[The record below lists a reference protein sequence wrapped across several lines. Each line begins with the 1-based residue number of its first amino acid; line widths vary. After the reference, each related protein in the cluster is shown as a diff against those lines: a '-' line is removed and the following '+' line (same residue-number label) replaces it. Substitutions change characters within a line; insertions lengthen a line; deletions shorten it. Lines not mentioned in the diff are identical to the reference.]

1 MKIILQS
8 FLRALCAIAV
18 GALLIEYRQ
27 EMVQWMT
34 ITIGVLFFLSG
45 VIAVTMAY
53 ASKRIQKKMLAEAEN
68 MADDATEGGYVRPK
82 TSRGWYCGMAAGIG
96 SMLLGM
102 TLALMPETFVEFLVY
117 VLSAMLI
124 IGAIQQ
130 YSSLFI
136 ASRISRISLA
146 YWVMPT
152 LLLLAGIVA
161 VAYPSAI
168 ASSPL
173 FFIGWCM
180 IIYGVVE
187 CINGIK
193 EYSCSKKASKT
204 MTFNGNNGGKPD
216 FSDAEE
222 VDYEEIKK

>member
-8 FLRALCAIAV
+8 VVRALCAIAV

-27 EMVQWMT
+27 DMVLWMT
-34 ITIGVLFFLSG
+34 IIIGVLFFLSG
-45 VIAVTMAY
+45 VIATTMAY
-53 ASKRIQKKMLAEAEN
+53 VNRKMQARLYAEAQGCGDEN
-68 MADDATEGGYVRPK
+68 VLRP
-82 TSRGWYCGMAAGIG
+82 SRGWRWGMAAGTG
-96 SMLLGM
+96 SMLLGAV
-102 TLALMPETFVEFLVY
+102 LALMPGTFVSFLIY
-117 VLSAMLI
+117 VLSALLI

-130 YSSLFI
+130 YVTLFMSSRLGRVGI
-136 ASRISRISLA
+136 V

-152 LLLLAGIVA
+152 LLLLAGLTA

-193 EYSCSKKASKT
+193 AYLCNKSAAT
-204 MTFNGNNGGKPD
+204 MLKNNNMSDGKPN
-216 FSDAEE
+216 FEDAETVE
-222 VDYEEIKK
+222 YEEVKE

>member
-53 ASKRIQKKMLAEAEN
+53 ASKRIQKKIIAKAEEMTDGTAAGSD
-68 MADDATEGGYVRPK
+68 MRPK
-82 TSRGWYCGMAAGIG
+82 ASRGWYCGMAAGIG
-96 SMLLGM
+96 SMLLGIV
-102 TLALMPETFVEFLVY
+102 LALMPETFVDFLVY

-136 ASRISRISLA
+136 ASRVSRISLA

-193 EYSCSKKASKT
+193 EYSCNKSASKT
-204 MTFNGNNGGKPD
+204 MTYNGNTNGKPD

>member
-53 ASKRIQKKMLAEAEN
+53 ASKRIQKKMLAEAGN
-68 MADDATEGGYVRPK
+68 MADDATEGGYVRHK

-96 SMLLGM
+96 SMLLGT

-130 YSSLFI
+130 YSSLYI

>member
-53 ASKRIQKKMLAEAEN
+53 ASKRIQKKILAETEK
-68 MADDATEGGYVRPK
+68 MTDGTEADDYVRPK
-82 TSRGWYCGMAAGIG
+82 TSRGWYLGMTAGIG
-96 SMLLGM
+96 SMLLGIV
-102 TLALMPETFVEFLVY
+102 LALMPETFVDFLVY

-124 IGAIQQ
+124 IGAVQQ

-193 EYSCSKKASKT
+193 EYSCSKSASKT
-204 MTFNGNNGGKPD
+204 MTYNGNTNRKPD